1 MDYFYFDGLF
11 YCSEI
16 NGDSIPP
23 DAVHLTVEEHTAL
36 FDGQSN
42 GQRIVP
48 GPGGKPVLEDRPPPS
63 TAEILKT
70 VTNALQDHLDA
81 TARAA
86 GYDSITSAI
95 SYADEPAVLKF
106 QQEGQAFRA
115 WRSLFWAAANQI
127 KAQVEA
133 GTRSI
138 PSMEAVIA
146 ELPKVS
152 LPST

>member
-16 NGDSIPP
+16 NGDNIPP
-23 DAVHLTVEEHTAL
+23 DAVPITEEEHAAL

-48 GPGGKPVLEDRPPPS
+48 GPGGKPVLEDNPPPS
-63 TAEILKT
+63 TAEILKS
-70 VTNALQDHLDA
+70 VTNSLQAHLDA

-95 SYADEPAVLKF
+95 SYADEPAVPKF

-115 WRSLFWAAANQI
+115 WRSLYWAAANQI

-133 GTRSI
+133 GTRPI
-138 PSMEAVIA
+138 PPVADLIA
-146 ELPKVS
+146 ELPTLT
-152 LPST
+152 LP